1 MSQSLSTLAG
11 LLVGGPT
18 AIVIKATLVLASAAL
33 AVAALRRASAAFRH
47 LIWLL
52 GLSACAALA
61 LLSPAAPTIAVDVP
75 VPAATEQSPRTE
87 ARSINPTPRQ
97 RDIATTVVSVGGGS
111 SIPVAITV
119 A

>member
-33 AVAALRRASAAFRH
+33 AVVALRRASAAFRH

-75 VPAATEQSPRTE
+75 PAATEQSPQPERDDQPYRAP
-87 ARSINPTPRQ
+87 ARHRDDGRQ
-97 RDIATTVVSVGGGS
+97 RRRRLV
-111 SIPVAITV
+111 
-119 A
+119 